1 MNSTVTI
8 GIDVPNLEQGVLF
21 YTRAFGFTKKAA
33 SIPGLAVLHG
43 LNVELCLLEKAPGSR
58 PSISTSDF
66 RRYERHWTPVHFDI
80 HVDDLQSALQGRGLC
95 DFRDLVRPAVNGGK
109 IPPLVAG
116 ARDVESRAQSRP
128 LTTKK

>member
-1 MNSTVTI
+1 MQACGLRGRLHSNPRRQKRMNSTVTI

-66 RRYERHWTPVHFDI
+66 RRYERH
-80 HVDDLQSALQGRGLC
+80 
-95 DFRDLVRPAVNGGK
+95 
-109 IPPLVAG
+109 
-116 ARDVESRAQSRP
+116 
-128 LTTKK
+128 